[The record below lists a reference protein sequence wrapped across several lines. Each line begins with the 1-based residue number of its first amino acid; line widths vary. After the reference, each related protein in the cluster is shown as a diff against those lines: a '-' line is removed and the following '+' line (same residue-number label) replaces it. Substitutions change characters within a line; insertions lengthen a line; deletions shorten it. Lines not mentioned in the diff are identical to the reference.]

1 VGFGGRRAGSDDR
14 LRSVLV
20 DELEEGQ
27 DGMARSTLG
36 VEPARA
42 VAEGRAR
49 HVRVDP
55 GAAFGELPQEQGC
68 ADRAAVTL
76 SGVLTLFSSAA
87 SSSMSG
93 MRQKLSPARFA
104 LSVIAWAS
112 ASLPVKKAE

>member
-1 VGFGGRRAGSDDR
+1 LQVVSGSRAALAGLPAFCGRSSALLGGALVGFGGRRAGSDDR

-76 SGVLTLFSSAA
+76 SGVLKI
-87 SSSMSG
+87 G
-93 MRQKLSPARFA
+93 DVA
-104 LSVIAWAS
+104 L
-112 ASLPVKKAE
+112 